1 MTDQTRFVSGEYRF
15 DLVPGAGHFLQR
27 EKPST

>member
-1 MTDQTRFVSGEYRF
+1 MTDQTQYFSGEYRF
-15 DLVPGAGHFLQR
+15 DLVPGARHFFQR

>member
-1 MTDQTRFVSGEYRF
+1 MTDQMQFWSGEYRF
-15 DLVPGAGHFLQR
+15 DLVPGVGHFLQR